1 MYLATTPWTGFSII
15 GDNIDK
21 NVNPSFQRLHYST
34 QSLHYFHSYACLDR
48 IDFSNLDDLSS
59 FGVINVRKA
68 CLTSDSE
75 MLQLKNNFYVLVSR
89 YAIFYM
95 YMYYCNLFHN
105 RVLYNHAADL
115 GIAKHAV
122 KWHIPFQFSEEMSLP
137 SKCVSFN
144 HR

>member
-21 NVNPSFQRLHYST
+21 NVNPSFQRLNYST

-48 IDFSNLDDLSS
+48 IDFSNLDDLSP
-59 FGVINVRKA
+59 FGVINVKKA

-75 MLQLKNNFYVLVSR
+75 MLQLQSNFYVLVSR
-89 YAIFYM
+89 YGILLCVLLY
-95 YMYYCNLFHN
+95 N

-122 KWHIPFQFSEEMSLP
+122 KWHIPFEFSEEMSLP
-137 SKCVSFN
+137 SKCVSSNVFAQVLQ
-144 HR
+144 